1 MDFRL
6 PPDLVEWQQ
15 TVRDFVL
22 RELQPHDEEIER
34 TGVVPPEL
42 VQKMAAC
49 GLFGANTPRDY
60 GGLGLSMLGA
70 CLGTAE
76 LAKAHIAF
84 YYRSGINATSARSRS
99 SSTARRRRRGAGFRS
114 SRRAARLRR
123 SR

>member
-6 PPDLVEWQQ
+6 SPELVEWQKA
-15 TVRDFVL
+15 VREFVL

-42 VQKMAAC
+42 VEKMAAR
-49 GLFGANTPRDY
+49 GLFGANTPREY

-70 CLGTAE
+70 CFGTAE
-76 LAKAHIAF
+76 LAKAHIAL
-84 YYRSGINATSARSRS
+84 YYRSGIKRTSARSPS
-99 SSTARRRRRGAGFRS
+99 SSTARRRRNAAGFRS
-114 SRRAARLRR
+114 SRRAGRLRH